1 MAIRTMSLPRR
12 SNHYDDD
19 DSGFI
24 RSNGSKNQHES
35 FSLHGTL
42 KRNGGSSHFNTT
54 LEDDVFDDSISAP
67 NSAKPLLHDKP
78 LFPHLYASFGKSF
91 YKLEYEISHLKHE
104 ILFWFTFQMEEIHPL
119 LQGLDVLIRHPYPL
133 YGTQSVIPDPLAE
146 CTIQTQFQDS
156 VFRIPTT
163 RPCVNVRVQRLP
175 AVSWTPLN
183 QKPPRHPHPHW

>member
-1 MAIRTMSLPRR
+1 MEKGCIVENTDNFSLLQDMAIRTMSLPRR

-78 LFPHLYASFGKSF
+78 LFPHLYASFGKSY
-91 YKLEYEISHLKHE
+91 YKLENEI
-104 ILFWFTFQMEEIHPL
+104 
-119 LQGLDVLIRHPYPL
+119 
-133 YGTQSVIPDPLAE
+133 
-146 CTIQTQFQDS
+146 
-156 VFRIPTT
+156 
-163 RPCVNVRVQRLP
+163 
-175 AVSWTPLN
+175 
-183 QKPPRHPHPHW
+183 